1 MWNNMKKDTI
11 INLINKIIWSKPEE
25 KNKYKIQ
32 ILDRLSP
39 NMSRVV
45 SGESVKRITKLGGL
59 ELDDGTIVPLH
70 RIKRITY
77 ENRVILERK

>member
-1 MWNNMKKDTI
+1 MKKDTI

-25 KNKYKIQ
+25 KNKYRIE

-39 NMSRVV
+39 NMIRIVGGLSI
-45 SGESVKRITKLGGL
+45 KRITKMGGL
-59 ELDDGTIVPLH
+59 ELADGTIVPIH

-77 ENRVILERK
+77 EGQVIIERE